1 MEKTND
7 DEFEFRRD
15 YVRIALEYA
24 WDAKR
29 DKRRKK
35 YCKWVRLAAIRFIR
49 DLERAENDPDCS
61 FYFDAWEAN
70 NPCDFIEQLPHV
82 EGVWDDPTIVLE
94 PWQIFN
100 TVNMFGFR
108 RRSDSFRRF
117 NTVYLEVGRK
127 NAKSTWAAGI
137 ALYCEC
143 CEGENGPQCFTAA
156 TTGKQA
162 RIVFNVAK
170 KMVERTSDLEEAFDL
185 NPMASSIVCH
195 ENGGFLQPINSKA
208 STQDGLNPHFAL
220 LDELHAHPNRELFD
234 VLKSARGARKNPFSV
249 YITTAGYNN
258 LGVCYEQRTIVTK
271 ILEGVIKGDH
281 YYGIIYTID
290 EDDDEFDENCWG
302 KPNPNLD
309 VSVQRDELRGYAEE
323 ARVSPDSLGEFK
335 TKRLNVWT
343 TAKGAWINIHVW
355 EKCGSKINVEDLRD
369 VPCYAGL
376 DLAAT
381 QDFNAFVLLWDI
393 DGKIIVYPRFYL
405 PEDIVKPR
413 TERGNVPFQTWADKG
428 HILLTP
434 GNVCDYAYIEKDIKE
449 HLSKFNIQ
457 KIGYDEWNATDLT
470 NRLFEDD
477 APLEG
482 FRQGPKSYHPPM
494 QDFSRKYKAGTFQ
507 HGNNPVLN
515 WMASNLVARK
525 DVNENMAPDRK
536 NSQEKIDGM
545 VAMFMAWGLML
556 GQDEDDVPQVV
567 VL

>member
-1 MEKTND
+1 LEKTND
-7 DEFEFRRD
+7 DQQFKRNYF
-15 YVRIALEYA
+15 RIALEYA
-24 WDAKR
+24 WSAKR
-29 DKRRKK
+29 DKKRKK

-49 DLERAENDPDCS
+49 DLERIENDPDCP
-61 FYFDAWEAN
+61 FYFDEWEAN
-70 NPCDFIEQLPHV
+70 NPCDFIEELPHV

-108 RRSDSFRRF
+108 RVSDSYRRF
-117 NTVYLEVGRK
+117 NTAYIEVGRK
-127 NAKSTWAAGI
+127 NAKSTWAAGV
-137 ALYCEC
+137 ALYTEC
-143 CEGENGPQCFTAA
+143 CEGENGPQCYTAA

-170 KMVERTSDLEEAFDL
+170 KMVERTPDIVEAFNL
-185 NPMASSIVCH
+185 NPMASSVVCH
-195 ENGGFLQPINSKA
+195 DNGGFLQPINSKA

-234 VLKSARGARKNPFSV
+234 VLKSARGARKNPLSM

-271 ILEGVIKGDH
+271 ILQGVIKGDH

-290 EDDDEFDENCWG
+290 EDDDEFDENCWI

-309 VSVQRDELRGYAEE
+309 VSVQRNELRGYADE
-323 ARVSPDSLGEFK
+323 ARISPDSLGEYK

-343 TAKGAWINIHVW
+343 TAKGAWINIHTW
-355 EKCGSKINVEDLRD
+355 AKCQSQINIEDLLEL
-369 VPCYAGL
+369 PCYAGL

-381 QDFNAFVLLWDI
+381 QDFNAFVLLWEI
-393 DGKIIVYPRFYL
+393 EKQVIVYPRFYL
-405 PEDIVKPR
+405 PEEIVKPR
-413 TERGNVPFQTWADKG
+413 TERGNVPFQTWASQG

-434 GNVCDYAYIEKDIKE
+434 GNVTDYAYIEKDVKE
-449 HLSKFNIQ
+449 HLGKFDI
-457 KIGYDEWNATDLT
+457 KSIGYDEWNATDLV
-470 NRLFEDD
+470 NRLVEEE
-477 APLEG
+477 APLVG
-482 FRQGPKSYHPPM
+482 FRQGPKSFHPPM
-494 QDFSRKYKAGTFQ
+494 QDFERRYASSKFT

-515 WMASNLVARK
+515 WMASNLVARR

-545 VAMFMAWGLML
+545 VAMLMAWGLML
-556 GQDEDDVPQVV
+556 GPEEDKTPEVV